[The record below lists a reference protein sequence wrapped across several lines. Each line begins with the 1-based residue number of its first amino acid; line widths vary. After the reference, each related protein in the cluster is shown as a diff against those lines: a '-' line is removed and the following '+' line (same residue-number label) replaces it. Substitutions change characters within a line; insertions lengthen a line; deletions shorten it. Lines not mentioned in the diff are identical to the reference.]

1 MSGQSPCASAAVKH
15 LSALARGLTSAVP
28 KEGLMQEVCDAGLV
42 AVMLLLGFGLV
53 RIPRTML
60 QEADP
65 TARLA
70 YAHHKCAALCL
81 CFSCLC

>member
-1 MSGQSPCASAAVKH
+1 MRRPLLKH
-15 LSALARGLTSAVP
+15 LSAPIRGLHSAMP
-28 KEGLMQEVCDAGLV
+28 KGGLMGEVCGAGLV

-70 YAHHKCAALCL
+70 YAHHKCAALSHDV
-81 CFSCLC
+81 SCLC

>member
-1 MSGQSPCASAAVKH
+1 M
-15 LSALARGLTSAVP
+15 
-28 KEGLMQEVCDAGLV
+28 EEVCGAGLV

-70 YAHHKCAALCL
+70 YAHHKCAALWRSL
-81 CFSCLC
+81 SCLC

>member
-1 MSGQSPCASAAVKH
+1 MG
-15 LSALARGLTSAVP
+15 
-28 KEGLMQEVCDAGLV
+28 EVCGAGLV

-65 TARLA
+65 TSRLA
-70 YAHHKCAALCL
+70 YAHHKCAALCHSPP
-81 CFSCLC
+81 CPC